1 MLHNN
6 LKRTLSLLLAVAMVI
21 STMPVQVLASEI
33 AEDSHQHETVAIETT
48 VPVETGIIP
57 VTIPETTTAVMGLGE
72 EIPASVETTVP
83 ETSSVETI
91 SIEAEAATEPT
102 EIIEEENLLVA
113 EIQQQMDTIVE
124 TYLAPE
130 HTTKDRIYAAVAE
143 MDWETYM
150 TALWEISELD
160 ASEEAAQLTD
170 AETDALISRN
180 PAFFFLYDAL
190 SERYANDNSVSIL
203 GSHDFGNGITVS
215 ISHDNGSDTESN
227 GAITITSTGGSVLS
241 KTSTATITFAV
252 ASNSKIGFD
261 YSSNKYGGA
270 LTVNGTQVSSD
281 GTYSAQVSEST
292 TIKVTVKASRKTT
305 VTAVLNNFK
314 LEKIAESAVVGITHN
329 TLGSVTIA
337 GTGVASGT
345 SAQVPGTGA
354 EFVAT
359 PISGATFLGWVNS
372 ASNELIS
379 TNTNFTYTPTGD
391 VNITAVFI
399 NSNSSPYFKNGSY
412 LFDNLGSAI
421 TNATSG
427 AVKTIVAVND
437 GTVPAGDYIIP
448 SGVTLLIPYDAAE
461 TCIRSTVSA
470 VEGKKAPTAYRKL
483 TLAEGANIIVQGELS
498 LSAQLSAAM
507 GYNSTTYGPA
517 GFIKMN
523 SGSSITVEN
532 GGNLYAWGY
541 IQGNGEVAVKS
552 GGTVYEPFQVS
563 DWRGGT
569 ATMGMVNNS
578 SKVFPICQYYVQ
590 NVEVPMKLYAG
601 ATEIGSLNVDVSLY
615 GIKSPSVPFIG
626 GSGSMFYIESGY
638 IVKDYKEDTDR
649 LSIDVYGKLSVNA
662 IEIEIVPYMVTLV
675 SKNYVLP
682 VSNHMSVT
690 AYSGSTITI
699 NQDMSLLPGA
709 VIDIKENAAFVIG
722 DGANVYIYDRDDWVG
737 KNYVYSSADLRVL
750 VYAPGRTKT
759 PDRSSDDLMDA
770 QVIVAGSVTATAGAI
785 YTTTNGAAITGVEGG
800 TVTMTANAD
809 TTTHQALQSG
819 TDISYASI
827 AAVTAPLCNADGSYT
842 DTSAASSTT
851 YNYCGTCQKWYTGEC
866 SECATACPHTNTET
880 LPAVAPTCTATGLTE
895 GTKCSDCGEVIVAQ
909 EEVPA
914 LGHTDENKDHSCD
927 RNCGQSMGTHEAA
940 AGSHVCAY
948 CNQTVSS
955 CSDASGDG
963 NHTCDICGATVGQC
977 ADTDTDKDHNCD
989 ECGAKIG
996 ECVAGEP
1003 EVTRTEPTC
1012 NTAGSTVTVVKCS
1025 VCGVEISRETTT
1037 IPATGNH
1044 SWDDGKIT
1052 TEPTCTDAG
1061 IITYTCSNCKGQK
1074 TEAIAAL
1081 GHNEVIDEAIAPDC
1095 VKTGL
1100 TAGKHCSVCNTVLVA
1115 QETVEALG
1123 HTEVIDAAKAPTCT
1137 ETGLTEGK
1145 HCSVCNEVLVAREVV
1160 AALGHTEVIDKAVAP
1175 DCVNTGLT
1183 EGKHCSVCNTVLVAQ
1198 ETVDALGHTE
1208 VIDEAVAPT
1217 CTETGLTEGKHCSVC
1232 NEVLVKQEVVDALGH
1247 TEVVDEAVA
1256 PDCENTG
1263 LTEGKH
1269 CSVCGEV
1276 IVAQEVVDALGHT
1289 EVTDAAVAATCTE
1302 TGLTEGKHCSVC
1314 NEVIVAQT
1322 VVDALGHTEVVDEAK
1337 APTCTDTGLTEGKHC
1352 SVCNEVL
1359 VAQEAVDALGH
1370 TEVIDAAVAATC
1382 TETGLTEGKHCDVCG
1397 EVLVAQE
1404 VVNALGHAEVIDKA
1418 VAATCT
1424 EAGLTEGKH
1433 CSVCGVVTVAQETVD
1448 ALGHTEVVDEAVAPT
1463 CTETGLTEGKHCSV
1477 CNTVLVDQEVVAA
1490 LGHTEVIDAAKAPT
1504 CTETGLTEGKH
1515 CSVCDEVMVDQEV
1528 VAALGHT
1535 EVVDAAKAPTC
1546 TETGLTE
1553 GKHCSVCNEVLVARE
1568 VVAALGHTEVIDK
1581 AVAPDCENTGLTEG
1595 KHCSACNEVLVKQ
1608 EVVDALGHTEGTV
1621 AKENEAEDG
1630 TYDNVV
1636 RCEICGK
1643 ELSRTTVGN
1652 PFAGVALD
1660 LGNTL
1665 NMKFIVNLN
1674 KLSGTDNYAIITRTF
1689 SDGSIEVTDP
1699 IPQTTWK
1706 KYSGNNY
1713 YFEYGKIAAKE
1724 MTDMMSAVIYNSQ
1737 GEAISIAKEDSV
1749 RSYTMR
1755 GIDSMIQSLASRY
1768 NEKNAWRLTAFVD
1781 MLNYGAAAQKK
1792 LKYSTNDLANAM
1804 LTEEHQQYASE
1815 SNVADNIL
1823 EKDSAYSPGTALNLE
1838 SRIQMRVMFKET
1850 AIANVAYAI
1859 VTHNH
1864 HSGGSVETRVEI
1876 ADFEDYNTSYVYVPV
1891 NTLVVSDGDEVV
1903 TCVLYDTNGNVVTTV
1918 VDSMNS
1924 YLSRAIASTGE
1935 ELYDMLQRFTR
1946 SAYAFLHAN

>member
-379 TNTNFTYTPTGD
+379 TDTNFTYTPTGD

-1175 DCVNTGLT
+1175 DC
-1183 EGKHCSVCNTVLVAQ
+1183 
-1198 ETVDALGHTE
+1198 
-1208 VIDEAVAPT
+1208 
-1217 CTETGLTEGKHCSVC
+1217 
-1232 NEVLVKQEVVDALGH
+1232 
-1247 TEVVDEAVA
+1247 
-1256 PDCENTG
+1256 
-1263 LTEGKH
+1263 
-1269 CSVCGEV
+1269 
-1276 IVAQEVVDALGHT
+1276 
-1289 EVTDAAVAATCTE
+1289 
-1302 TGLTEGKHCSVC
+1302 
-1314 NEVIVAQT
+1314 
-1322 VVDALGHTEVVDEAK
+1322 
-1337 APTCTDTGLTEGKHC
+1337 
-1352 SVCNEVL
+1352 
-1359 VAQEAVDALGH
+1359 
-1370 TEVIDAAVAATC
+1370 
-1382 TETGLTEGKHCDVCG
+1382 
-1397 EVLVAQE
+1397 
-1404 VVNALGHAEVIDKA
+1404 
-1418 VAATCT
+1418 
-1424 EAGLTEGKH
+1424 
-1433 CSVCGVVTVAQETVD
+1433 
-1448 ALGHTEVVDEAVAPT
+1448 
-1463 CTETGLTEGKHCSV
+1463 
-1477 CNTVLVDQEVVAA
+1477 
-1490 LGHTEVIDAAKAPT
+1490 
-1504 CTETGLTEGKH
+1504 
-1515 CSVCDEVMVDQEV
+1515 
-1528 VAALGHT
+1528 
-1535 EVVDAAKAPTC
+1535 
-1546 TETGLTE
+1546 
-1553 GKHCSVCNEVLVARE
+1553 
-1568 VVAALGHTEVIDK
+1568 
-1581 AVAPDCENTGLTEG
+1581 ENTGLTEG